1 MPRPPASETVTD
13 MDEKEAKA
21 RIEHLR
27 REIERH
33 NAAYYLHDAPVISD
47 ADFDRLMLELR
58 GLEAQYRQFADPD
71 SPTQKVGGAALDA
84 FAPVRH
90 ARPLLSLENASSEA
104 DIAAFLNRLAKAGLA
119 EPAFVVEPK
128 MDGLTLSVTFEQ
140 GRFRLAATRG
150 DGIVG
155 ENVTANARAIK
166 ALPARLSEDVPRL
179 AVRGEAYM
187 DKQAF
192 VQLNE
197 RREEAGQPL
206 FANPRNAAAGSLRQ
220 LDPSV
225 TAGRKLAIFFYD
237 IIELEGGAA
246 ASQSELLERLAAWG
260 LPVNPERRLC
270 RGINQIMGYIA
281 EMEQKRHKLP
291 YEIDGMVV
299 KLDDIAARD
308 ILGTTGK
315 FPRWAMAYK
324 FPPEQ
329 RETVVQDIMIGV
341 GRTGAMTPAAVLRPV
356 FLAGSTISHATLH
369 NEDNVRD
376 KDIRIGDTVL
386 IQKAGDVIPEVVR
399 VLREK
404 RTGAEKEFIMPL
416 HCPECGSPGVRLPGE
431 AVRRCLNIDCPAR
444 IYESIIHFAGKHG
457 MDIEGLGPGLVR
469 RLLDEGLIDDITDL
483 YHLEAAKIA
492 ALSGFGETSTA
503 NLLRA
508 VEQSKGR
515 PLHNLLFALGIRHVG
530 EQAAKIFAASFADI
544 DQLMA
549 ADVVTLTAIPEIG
562 GVIAQSIVDFFAE
575 PHNLRLIERL
585 REAGVNLRGEQRQ
598 QGQQPLAGLIFV
610 ISGVLP
616 GLGRDEAKDLIE
628 KNGGKVSSSVSRN
641 TSYLLLGEN
650 AGSKLDKANAL
661 QVPAIGLEQLLM
673 MLGEDADNA

>member
-1 MPRPPASETVTD
+1 
-13 MDEKEAKA
+13 MDDKEAKA

-33 NAAYYLHDAPVISD
+33 NAAYYLHDAPLISD
-47 ADFDRLMLELR
+47 YDFDRLMLELR
-58 GLEAQYRQFADPD
+58 DLETQYQQFADLD
-71 SPTQKVGGAALDA
+71 SPTQKIGGAALPA

-90 ARPLLSLENASSEA
+90 ARQLLSLENASSEA
-104 DIAAFLNRLAKAGLA
+104 DLAAFLSRLTKAGLA
-119 EPAFVVEPK
+119 EPLFMVEPK
-128 MDGLTLSVTFEQ
+128 MDGLTLSVSFER
-140 GRFRLAATRG
+140 GRFSLAATRG
-150 DGIVG
+150 DGVTG
-155 ENVTANARAIK
+155 ENVTANARVIK
-166 ALPARLSEDVPRL
+166 AIPARLSEAVPRL

-192 VQLNE
+192 VRLNE

-237 IIELEGGAA
+237 IIDIEGEAPS
-246 ASQSELLERLAAWG
+246 SQSGLLERLAAWG

-270 RGINQIMGYIA
+270 RGVKQIMDYIA
-281 EMEQKRHKLP
+281 EMEQKRHDLP
-291 YEIDGMVV
+291 YEIDGMVI
-299 KLDDIAARD
+299 KLDDIAARNM
-308 ILGTTGK
+308 LGATGK
-315 FPRWAMAYK
+315 FPRWAVAYK

-329 RETVVQDIMIGV
+329 RETIVQNIIIGV
-341 GRTGAMTPAAVLRPV
+341 GRTGAMTPAAVLKPV

-404 RTGAEKEFIMPL
+404 RTGAEKEFVMPL

-444 IYESIIHFAGKHG
+444 IYESIIHFASKHG
-457 MDIEGLGPGLVR
+457 MNIDGLGPGLVR

-483 YHLEAAKIA
+483 YHLEAAKIT
-492 ALSGFGETSTA
+492 ALPGFGEISTA

-530 EQAAKIFAASFADI
+530 EQAAKILAASFADI

-549 ADVVTLTAIPEIG
+549 ADAQTLTTIPDIG
-562 GVIAQSIVDFFAE
+562 GVIAQSIVNFFAE
-575 PHNLRLIERL
+575 QHNVRLIERL
-585 REAGVNLRGEQRQ
+585 REAGVNLREEQKTLGE
-598 QGQQPLAGLIFV
+598 QPLAGLNFV
-610 ISGVLP
+610 ISGALAN
-616 GLGRDEAKDLIE
+616 LSRDEAKALIE
-628 KNGGKVSSSVSRN
+628 ENGGKVSSSVSRN

-650 AGSKLDKANAL
+650 PGSKLDKANAL
-661 QVPAIGLEQLLM
+661 QVPVIELAQLLA
-673 MLGEDADNA
+673 MLKEEAGYA